1 MIERRLG
8 RQGLVQHQ
16 RLALV
21 FVCPKSGEEKPSQ
34 LTFFSNYFHKE
45 NLVEVHFNFQYVD
58 KLLSV

>member
-21 FVCPKSGEEKPSQ
+21 FFCPKSGEEKPSE
-34 LTFFSNYFHKE
+34 LTFFSNYFQKKK
-45 NLVEVHFNFQYVD
+45 NLVEV
-58 KLLSV
+58 LLEFPMH